1 MPQNELDIELRN
13 GVLQLS
19 EKTMVMG
26 VINVTPDSF
35 SDGNLFYSK
44 DKAIAH
50 GLQMVE
56 DGVDIIDIGG
66 ESTRPFSNPVPI
78 EEELDRVIPVVKA
91 LTARCQ
97 VPISIDTCK
106 SEVARQALD
115 AGAAL
120 INDISALLFDP
131 AMGPLVASYGVPL
144 VLMHMKGTPKT
155 MQVSPDYDALIPE
168 ITKFLIEAMDRAMAY
183 GIERRKI
190 IIDPG
195 LGFGKQVEH
204 NLAILNKLSHFKILG
219 RPILLGASRKAFIG
233 KVLGLDVNQREEGTS
248 ATVAIGVYN
257 GANIVRVHNV
267 LNARRTVDMVE
278 AIKRAGQL

>member
-1 MPQNELDIELRN
+1 
-13 GVLQLS
+13 
-19 EKTMVMG
+19 
-26 VINVTPDSF
+26 
-35 SDGNLFYSK
+35 
-44 DKAIAH
+44 
-50 GLQMVE
+50 
-56 DGVDIIDIGG
+56 

-78 EEELDRVIPVVKA
+78 EEELERVIPVVKELA
-91 LTARCQ
+91 ARCQ

-278 AIKRAGQL
+278 AIKRAGQS